1 MTNKTT
7 KIQSLFKQRS
17 FLWWRQIVPTKA
29 FKIKVKPKIMV
40 LYLWFGHQMLR
51 PPNNILGLK
60 TKKI

>member
-1 MTNKTT
+1 MNLNDKQNNKNIITFQT
-7 KIQSLFKQRS
+7 KIFSL
-17 FLWWRQIVPTKA
+17 VATKA